1 MLVRYDSNFTLDPPA
16 SLTHVTPSSDR
27 PISSSSVP
35 EKTEKFVHR
44 TRWIDLNFKTKLN
57 IRECILIIL
66 LIISTILVLL
76 AAFRPMKQ
84 SFKPAYCNTTK
95 TRGKLLAVRRG
106 LNNIPRM

>member
-1 MLVRYDSNFTLDPPA
+1 MRDMSDSYLTPDPPA

-35 EKTEKFVHR
+35 ERTEKFVHR
-44 TRWIDLNFKTKLN
+44 TRWIDLNLKTKLN

-76 AAFRPMKQ
+76 AALRLVKP
-84 SFKPAYCNTTK
+84 SFKPTYCNTIN
-95 TRGKLLAVRRG
+95 TRGKLLVV
-106 LNNIPRM
+106 